1 MSFLTD
7 RELNISLAFV
17 RQSYFV
23 VPRDIRLNSTH
34 YFIRKTPN
42 KRNIQQIGFNDL
54 SDIDFKDY
62 KSL

>member
-1 MSFLTD
+1 MSFLTG

-34 YFIRKTPN
+34 CFIRKTPN

>member
-1 MSFLTD
+1 MSFLTG

-42 KRNIQQIGFNDL
+42 KRNIQQIGFNHL

-62 KSL
+62 TSL

>member
-1 MSFLTD
+1 MSFLTG

-42 KRNIQQIGFNDL
+42 KRNIQQIGLNHL
-54 SDIDFKDY
+54 SDIDFKDC

>member
-1 MSFLTD
+1 MSFLTG

>member
-1 MSFLTD
+1 MSFLTG

-23 VPRDIRLNSTH
+23 VPRDIRLNFTH

-42 KRNIQQIGFNDL
+42 KRNIQQIGFNHL